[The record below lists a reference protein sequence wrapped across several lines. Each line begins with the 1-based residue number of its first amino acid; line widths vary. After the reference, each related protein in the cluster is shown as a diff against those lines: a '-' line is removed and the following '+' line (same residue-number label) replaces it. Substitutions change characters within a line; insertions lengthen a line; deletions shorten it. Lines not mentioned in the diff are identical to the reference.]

1 MNTGDQLKQ
10 IADRIKYLR
19 EILDVSALD
28 LANQIDMPLDLY
40 NSYENNEKDI
50 PISMIYNVASA
61 LGVDPTELLTGESP
75 RMEAFAVT
83 RKNKGIAVERY
94 SGYAF
99 ESLASNFKGR
109 NKEPMIVT
117 ISPAEGKPQLVSHG
131 GQEFNYVLEGSIGV
145 TIGGKEIIL
154 EEGDSVYFDPS
165 IPHGQFAVGG
175 KARFLT
181 VIDKE

>member
-1 MNTGDQLKQ
+1 MEIKSQLQQ

-19 EILDVSALD
+19 DILDMSAMD
-28 LANQIDMPLDLY
+28 LAKAIDMPLELY
-40 NSYENNEKDI
+40 NSYENCEKDI
-50 PISMIYNVASA
+50 PISMIYNVAA
-61 LGVDPTELLTGESP
+61 VMGVDPTELLTGESP
-75 RMEAFAVT
+75 RMDTYAVT
-83 RKNKGIAVERY
+83 RKGMGVGVERY
-94 SGYAF
+94 KGYAF
-99 ESLASNFKGR
+99 ESLAYNFRGR

-117 ISPAEGKPQLVSHG
+117 ISPKEGKPQLVSHG

-154 EEGDSVYFDPS
+154 NEGDSVYFDPA

-175 KARFLT
+175 TAKFLT

>member
-1 MNTGDQLKQ
+1 MEIKSQLQQ

-19 EILDVSALD
+19 DILDMSAVD
-28 LANQIDMPLDLY
+28 LAKAIDMPLELY
-40 NSYENNEKDI
+40 NSYENCEKDI

-75 RMEAFAVT
+75 RMDAYAVT
-83 RKNKGIAVERY
+83 RKGMGVGVERY
-94 SGYAF
+94 KGYAF
-99 ESLASNFKGR
+99 ESLAYNFRDR

-131 GQEFNYVLEGSIGV
+131 GQEFNYVLEGTVGV
-145 TIGGKEIIL
+145 TIGGREIIL
-154 EEGDSVYFDPS
+154 NEGDSIYFDPA
-165 IPHGQFAVGG
+165 IPHGQFAVDSIA
-175 KARFLT
+175 KFLT